1 MDTHQNSFLLAGLGI
16 LILLSQP
23 LSGCSDES
31 ASPSRAVAAPSKAI
45 ATPSTPQ
52 TVKEQLMTMKT
63 PTNIPDLLENL
74 RDVHK
79 SRIAFD
85 EAFYTEENIK
95 KITAAENIE
104 IRDQREDK
112 QELEVEMIDFPTIA
126 GDLGSDANDGISLR
140 ILLKTEPDGKRFVLI
155 NVSFIRDYQSL
166 HYLVIEKLIGQPW
179 QQRMPEPMGSNQIY
193 RAPTDFYGNR
203 EMEYSRHDGNVA
215 ERGSFRFDP
224 AGLLSRLSFYTEY
237 TEEHP

>member
-1 MDTHQNSFLLAGLGI
+1 MDTHQNSFLLAGLGL

-31 ASPSRAVAAPSKAI
+31 APPPRAVAAPSKAI

-63 PTNIPDLLENL
+63 PTNMPDLLENL
-74 RDVHK
+74 RDVHR
-79 SRIAFD
+79 SRIALD

-95 KITAAENIE
+95 KITAAEKVRFYKKEN
-104 IRDQREDK
+104 
-112 QELEVEMIDFPTIA
+112 ELEVGAIDFPAIA

-140 ILLKTEPDGKRFVLI
+140 ISLKTKPDGKKYVLI
-155 NVSFIRDYQSL
+155 SLSFSRTYPAL

-179 QQRMPEPMGSNQIY
+179 QQRMPRPMGSNQIY
-193 RAPTDFYGNR
+193 REPTDYYGNW
-203 EMEYSRHDGNVA
+203 EMEYSRKDGNVV
-215 ERGSFRFDP
+215 EEGDFSFNP
-224 AGLLSRLSFYTEY
+224 AGLLNRLFLSTEY
-237 TEEHP
+237 VEEHQ